1 MAEASMRTDDLIQSL
16 TAGLKPAPRGLAA
29 RRLAIGLGAGAV
41 VSIAVMVPWIG
52 LRPDLAHALTTPM
65 FWIKFAYAAAAGLLL
80 AVATSRLS
88 RPGARLG
95 GLAAAIALPFVLMGG
110 MGAMRLAMAAREAWT
125 GLLMGSSADVCP
137 WRIFVIGLPLL
148 AGAIWAVRGLAPTR
162 LTLAGLMAGGA
173 AGSLAALI
181 YGFHCPETAAPFVAV
196 WYTLGMVA
204 VAALGGV
211 LGARL
216 LRWR

>member
-1 MAEASMRTDDLIQSL
+1 MKTDDLIQSL
-16 TAGLKPAPRGLAA
+16 SSDLKPVGRGAA
-29 RRLAIGLGAGAV
+29 AGRIALGLGAGAV
-41 VSIAVMVPWIG
+41 VSVAVMLLWIG
-52 LRPDLAHALTTPM
+52 PRPDLAQALSTGM
-65 FWIKFAYAAAAGLLL
+65 FWIKFGYAALAGLILAAAA
-80 AVATSRLS
+80 SRLS

-95 GLAAAIALPFVLMGG
+95 GLALAIALPFALMGA
-110 MGAMRLAMAAREAWT
+110 MGAMRLAMSAREAWHA
-125 GLLMGSSADVCP
+125 LLMGDSADVCP

-173 AGSLAALI
+173 AGALGALI
-181 YGFHCPETAAPFVAV
+181 YGFHCPETAAPFVAI
-196 WYTLGMVA
+196 WYTLGMA
-204 VAALGGV
+204 LVAALGGA